1 MLKAYYIKKIGQNKG
16 APRIWL
22 EGTQTERAGFKPGQR
37 YDVTVHDKTVVLQAN
52 PDGSRIVSGKR
63 VGERDNPVID
73 LNSRELLAIFDG
85 MAAVRVAVKEGQIHL
100 LPLASEIKKQERYVR
115 LRSKLEMGEPVTIG
129 SLSHGGGVMSHAIHA
144 GLTAAGVPSS
154 LAFANEI
161 RPELLEHA
169 AIHNDAWREDT
180 QILAAPMQ
188 ELAFDDRGVASIP
201 KVEILEMGLPCQ
213 GASKAGMAKRN
224 LKHPEAH
231 PEVGHLVVS
240 ALVILSK
247 TNAAVVIM
255 ENVPHYANSASAD
268 ILRNQLR
275 DMGYATHERILN
287 GKQWG
292 ALENRDR
299 WCMVAVTE
307 GIAFDFAQLQPPA
320 SKRQVLGDVLEDVP
334 LDDPRWSTM
343 TGLKEKEKRDLE
355 AGKGFR
361 MQVFDAEADHI
372 GTITKG
378 YAKVRST
385 DPKIAHPTNP
395 DLLRQ
400 LTPAE
405 HARIK
410 QVPDLLVKG
419 LSATVAHEIL
429 GQGVVYRPFHD
440 VGHHVG
446 NALNKFAG
454 RPESRLSD
462 RMSGEEVASEK
473 TSLID
478 PTFANE
484 VVATLKRVERNGQY
498 TGEIVAVDG
507 DVMIQ
512 ATGRNE
518 GVLHIGK
525 NLNGSVRLGESVKV
539 TYRDGIGEV
548 SRKDNRQL
556 GLAL

>member
-37 YDVTVHDKTVVLQAN
+37 YDVTVRDKTVVLQAN

-100 LPLASEIKKQERYVR
+100 LPLASEIKKQERYAR

-255 ENVPHYANSASAD
+255 ENVPHYAHSASAD

-320 SKRQVLGDVLEDVP
+320 SKRQVLGDVLEEVP
-334 LDDPRWSTM
+334 PDDRLWSAM
-343 TGLKEKEKRDLE
+343 AGL
-355 AGKGFR
+355 
-361 MQVFDAEADHI
+361 
-372 GTITKG
+372 
-378 YAKVRST
+378 
-385 DPKIAHPTNP
+385 
-395 DLLRQ
+395 
-400 LTPAE
+400 
-405 HARIK
+405 
-410 QVPDLLVKG
+410 
-419 LSATVAHEIL
+419 
-429 GQGVVYRPFHD
+429 
-440 VGHHVG
+440 
-446 NALNKFAG
+446 
-454 RPESRLSD
+454 
-462 RMSGEEVASEK
+462 
-473 TSLID
+473 
-478 PTFANE
+478 
-484 VVATLKRVERNGQY
+484 
-498 TGEIVAVDG
+498 
-507 DVMIQ
+507 
-512 ATGRNE
+512 
-518 GVLHIGK
+518 
-525 NLNGSVRLGESVKV
+525 
-539 TYRDGIGEV
+539 
-548 SRKDNRQL
+548 
-556 GLAL
+556 